1 MGLHEAPDTQ
11 RLSDDCRLTSV
22 IDPGRHCAEH
32 RIFLSR
38 IIGFIGALAAVP
50 FVFSDLSKQIG
61 AWYPPYLAFSA
72 VVGFVCMIGLW
83 MMKKWGI
90 IIYAAFCGVNQ
101 VVLLAFGIWNIFA
114 LIIPGIV
121 IAVAFSKYK
130 LME

>member
-1 MGLHEAPDTQ
+1 MTNK
-11 RLSDDCRLTSV
+11 R
-22 IDPGRHCAEH
+22 PGIITAIC
-32 RIFLSR
+32 

>member
-1 MGLHEAPDTQ
+1 VPGTGLSYYESSTGLEIMTNKRPVMITAI
-11 RLSDDCRLTSV
+11 CV
-22 IDPGRHCAEH
+22 
-32 RIFLSR
+32 
-38 IIGFIGALAAVP
+38 IGFIGALATIP

-83 MMKKWGI
+83 MMKKWGFI
-90 IIYAAFCGVNQ
+90 VYTAFCGVNQ

-121 IAVAFSKYK
+121 IAIAFSKYN